1 MKEIKQGFIIFILFS
16 IVTGLI
22 YPAFI
27 TTIAQILWEEKA
39 NGSLI
44 KTDRGV
50 IGSKL
55 IGQKFTS
62 SQYFHGR
69 PSAIDYKGSISGA
82 SNLGPTNKKLFE
94 MVEKEIKNIRTEN
107 NLSESAKVP
116 ADLALSSA
124 SGLDPHISVEA
135 ALLQAGRISK
145 VRKIEKE
152 KIVKLINKHI
162 EHKQLGFLGEERI
175 NVLKLNLELDNIWN

>member
-1 MKEIKQGFIIFILFS
+1 
-16 IVTGLI
+16 
-22 YPAFI
+22 
-27 TTIAQILWEEKA
+27 
-39 NGSLI
+39 
-44 KTDRGV
+44 
-50 IGSKL
+50 
-55 IGQKFTS
+55 
-62 SQYFHGR
+62 
-69 PSAIDYKGSISGA
+69 
-82 SNLGPTNKKLFE
+82 

-175 NVLKLNLELDNIWN
+175 NVLKLNLELDNI